1 MRNNPLA
8 EIKINRKAISVASL
22 MDADDDKAYWSQKP
36 PVERLKQIE
45 ILRWINYG
53 DAASGRLQRVL
64 EVAERS

>member
-8 EIKINRKAISVASL
+8 DIKINKKAISVVSL
-22 MDADDDKAYWSQKP
+22 SDAGDDKAYWSLKT